1 MDAIYLLIPL
11 TLVLLAIAIGIF
23 FWAVNSDQYSDLDKE
38 ASRILFEERGFEEKG
53 FEEKGG
59 KEKELDEK
67 AFGEKESKED
77 DCDQNSENK
86 DKPLEKN
93 NDQ

>member
-38 ASRILFEERGFEEKG
+38 ASRILFEEKG
-53 FEEKGG
+53 FEEK
-59 KEKELDEK
+59 KFEEKVSEENQPEESNEKETDSEQSSRIK
-67 AFGEKESKED
+67 H
-77 DCDQNSENK
+77 DQSGQK
-86 DKPLEKN
+86 
-93 NDQ
+93 Q

>member
-38 ASRILFEERGFEEKG
+38 ASRILFEEKG
-53 FEEKGG
+53 FEEKGSEENQPEESN
-59 KEKELDEK
+59 EKETDSEQS
-67 AFGEKESKED
+67 SKND
-77 DCDQNSENK
+77 DDQSGQK
-86 DKPLEKN
+86 
-93 NDQ
+93 Q

>member
-38 ASRILFEERGFEEKG
+38 ASRILFEEKGFEEKG
-53 FEEKGG
+53 FEERDSEESNK
-59 KEKELDEK
+59 KETDPEQSSKNDDEHSGQK
-67 AFGEKESKED
+67 
-77 DCDQNSENK
+77 Q
-86 DKPLEKN
+86 
-93 NDQ
+93 

>member
-38 ASRILFEERGFEEKG
+38 ASRILFEEKG
-53 FEEKGG
+53 FEEKGSEESN
-59 KEKELDEK
+59 EKETD
-67 AFGEKESKED
+67 
-77 DCDQNSENK
+77 SEQSSR
-86 DKPLEKN
+86 KN
-93 NDQ
+93 HEQTGQKQ